1 MGIDDRDY
9 MRERYR
15 QRQGLPPERT
25 TWNERKARREL
36 EGRGYQKAVPLGS
49 ALWISGNGK
58 RQSWFE
64 RKNRGHDYQH
74 GRWRPSRK
82 ATFPSGLIALSLT
95 AAIIAT
101 GFGARDWM
109 VERYRAIILAQGHSF
124 PASGAVSVPA
134 NIDMKRVVAKLT
146 VQGGSENTIVQMID
160 VQTGRSALS
169 VYVRAH
175 ERVTVPAPIGGFHMR
190 LVHGREW
197 TDGRKLFGK
206 GTLHDEVDGVMRF
219 TRKVGHVLDLRLGH
233 DSNLAVRRINLRPAP
248 LA

>member
-1 MGIDDRDY
+1 MGLDDRAY
-9 MRERYR
+9 MRDRYR
-15 QRQGLPPERT
+15 NRQGLLPERT
-25 TWNERKARREL
+25 TWNDRKARREL
-36 EGRGYQKAVPLGS
+36 QSGPLWFDKKNGGHRHRGGRFRSSNKTRALLGIVLGGLVIV
-49 ALWISGNGK
+49 AA
-58 RQSWFE
+58 
-64 RKNRGHDYQH
+64 
-74 GRWRPSRK
+74 
-82 ATFPSGLIALSLT
+82 ATRI
-95 AAIIAT
+95 
-101 GFGARDWM
+101 GAPFWLADQFT
-109 VERYRAIILAQGHSF
+109 AIILGQRHGF
-124 PASGAVSVPA
+124 PASGTVSVPA
-134 NIDMKRVVAKLT
+134 NIDMRRVVAKLT
-146 VQGGSENTIVQMID
+146 IQGGSENAIVQMID

-206 GTLHDEVDGVMRF
+206 GTLHDEVNGVMRF